1 MTYEKMLANM
11 LPPGLDAADY
21 EYDHFLDVAFDLAIE
36 TFGKKKAKWLFH
48 DQEDFVGD
56 LISAY
61 QNR

>member
-1 MTYEKMLANM
+1 MTYAEMLANM
-11 LPPGLDAADY
+11 LPIGIDAADY